1 VSLAPRS
8 PLLEPDSP
16 LQVPWHLASQPR
28 RSLRDSSHL
37 WLPFPLRQFL
47 WDFCPER
54 HRLLRHARPR
64 PLLLHRL
71 RSRTARHPVSGRPR
85 RSLTSVVRGSPPPW
99 VPLHHPLFGH
109 LLQEVRAWWCLSR
122 LRIILTGWSHGRR
135 MTSECYLIDS
145 SSPPRLRHRHHPQTH
160 PPSALPSPIP
170 IGAQLWRM
178 STGP

>member
-8 PLLEPDSP
+8 PPLEPDSP
-16 LQVPWHLASQPR
+16 LRVLCHLVSQPR

-37 WLPFPLRQFL
+37 WLPFPLRQSL
-47 WDFCPER
+47 RDPER

-71 RSRTARHPVSGRPR
+71 RSRTARHPVSERPH
-85 RSLTSVVRGSPPPW
+85 RSATFVIRGSPPPR

-109 LLQEVRAWWCLSR
+109 LLREVRAWWCLSR
-122 LRIILTGWSHGRR
+122 LRRILTRWSHRRR
-135 MTSECYLIDS
+135 MASKCYLIYS
-145 SSPPRLRHRHHPQTH
+145 SSPPQLHLRHRPRSR
-160 PPSALPSPIP
+160 PPYALPSPIP
-170 IGAQLWRM
+170 IGVRLWRM

>member
-8 PLLEPDSP
+8 PPLESDSP

-37 WLPFPLRQFL
+37 CLPLPLWQSL
-47 WDFCPER
+47 LDFCRKR
-54 HRLLRHARPR
+54 HRLLCHARPR

-71 RSRTARHPVSGRPR
+71 RSRTACHPVSGWPR
-85 RSLTSVVRGSPPPW
+85 RSLTSVVHGSPLPR

-109 LLQEVRAWWCLSR
+109 LLREVRAWWCLSHIR
-122 LRIILTGWSHGRR
+122 RILTGWSHGRK
-135 MTSECYLIDS
+135 MASECYLIDS
-145 SSPPRLRHRHHPQTH
+145 SSPPRLRPRFR

-170 IGAQLWRM
+170 IDAQLWMM